1 VGPRGLRVLVHL
13 EDAEPFEVVLEALE
27 RSRLGVGDRLSE
39 DARKELAD
47 LDADIR
53 VREAAL
59 DLLSYRSRTRQELE
73 TRLRQR
79 GFPVGRIR
87 PCLDDLEV
95 KGLLD
100 DEAVAAAFVRDRL
113 RHRPRGKSRLV
124 SELRAKG
131 VDAQLATDAI
141 EQVFGDEEV
150 TDAGLAREAAERW
163 VARQGA
169 ATLQVLGHAARTPE
183 RDKARRRLYGYLARR
198 GFRGEALT
206 HALDH
211 ADFVA
216 RARAN
221 PGEPPEPRKA

>member
-169 ATLQVLGHAARTPE
+169 ATLEALGHAAHTPE

-211 ADFVA
+211 ADLVA

>member
-1 VGPRGLRVLVHL
+1 LGPRGLEVLVHL
-13 EDAEPFEVVLEALE
+13 EGAEPFEVTLEAIE

-39 DARKELAD
+39 DGRKELAD
-47 LDADIR
+47 LDADVR

-59 DLLSYRSRTRQELE
+59 HLLSYRARTRQELE
-73 TRLRQR
+73 TRLRQKD
-79 GFPVGRIR
+79 FPVGRIR
-87 PCLDDLEV
+87 RCLVDLEG

-100 DEAVAAAFVRDRL
+100 DQAVAAAFVRDRL
-113 RHRPRGKSRLV
+113 RDRPRGKSRLV

-131 VDAQLATDAI
+131 VDAELATDAI

-150 TDAGLAREAAERW
+150 TDAGLARETAERW

-169 ATLQVLGHAARTPE
+169 ATLEALGHAARTPE

-206 HALDH
+206 AALGHAERL
-211 ADFVA
+211 V
-216 RARAN
+216 RSRS
-221 PGEPPEPRKA
+221 PE

>member
-47 LDADIR
+47 LDADVR

-87 PCLDDLEV
+87 PCLDDLEG

-131 VDAQLATDAI
+131 VDAELATDAI

-169 ATLQVLGHAARTPE
+169 ATLEALGHAARTPE

-206 HALDH
+206 AALEHAERI
-211 ADFVA
+211 A
-216 RARAN
+216 RSRS
-221 PGEPPEPRKA
+221 PG